1 VRRRDFIST
10 MAGSAAAWPLAAH
23 AQQRS
28 LPVIGFVD
36 PRSIETMG
44 NRLRG
49 FRRGLEESGYT
60 EGRSVAIEYRWGEN
74 RMDRLPDLAAD
85 LAHRNIDVIVASGGL
100 AGAFAAQAVTKTIPI
115 VFLAAQDP
123 VKLGL
128 VSSLARPGGNLTGI
142 NFFNTELA
150 AKQFEIFREILPKPK
165 RIAVLADPADQTNTA
180 PIVRDVDVAAR
191 ANGME
196 IKVFNAS
203 NSHEINVEFEA
214 IAQEHF
220 DGLFVGQSPFLNSR
234 RVQFVQL
241 AAHHSIPAVYS
252 GREFPEVGGLISYG
266 SDIAEAYRQVGI
278 YCGQILRGAKP
289 AELPVVQ
296 SSKLELV
303 INAETARM
311 LKLSVPPQLVAR
323 ADEVIE

>member
-1 VRRRDFIST
+1 MRRRDLVTLI
-10 MAGSAAAWPLAAH
+10 AGAVAWPLAVH

-36 PRSIETMG
+36 SRSAETMG

-49 FRRGLEESGYT
+49 FLRGLEEGGYAESQT
-60 EGRSVAIEYRWGEN
+60 VAVEYRWAEN
-74 RMDRLPDLAAD
+74 QMDRLIDLAAD
-85 LAHRNIDVIVASGGL
+85 LVHRNVDLIVASGGL
-100 AGAFAAQAVTKTIPI
+100 SGAFAAKAATTTIPI

-128 VSSLARPGGNLTGI
+128 VSSLARPGGNLTGV

-150 AKQFEIFREILPKPK
+150 AKQFELLREILPKST
-165 RIAVLADPADQTNTA
+165 RIAVLVDSADQTNTP
-180 PIVRDVDVAAR
+180 PIVRDVEAAAR
-191 ANGME
+191 ANGVE
-196 IKVFNAS
+196 IKVFKAS
-203 NSHEINVEFEA
+203 NSREISVELES
-214 IAQEHF
+214 IAQEQF
-220 DGLFVGQSPFLNSR
+220 DGAFVEQSPFLNSR
-234 RVQFVQL
+234 RVQLVQL

-252 GREFPEVGGLISYG
+252 GREFSEVGGLISYG
-266 SDIAEAYRQVGI
+266 SDIAEAYRQVGL
-278 YCGQILRGAKP
+278 YCSHILKGAKP

-311 LKLSVPPQLVAR
+311 LKLPITPQLLAR

>member
-1 VRRRDFIST
+1 MRRRDSFAVIGG
-10 MAGSAAAWPLAAH
+10 MAAWPLAAH

-36 PRSIETMG
+36 SRSVESMG
-44 NRLRG
+44 NRLGG
-49 FRRGLEESGYT
+49 FRRGLEEGSYT
-60 EGRSVAIEYRWGEN
+60 ESQTVAVEYRWAEN
-74 RMDRLPDLAAD
+74 RMDRLAD
-85 LAHRNIDVIVASGGL
+85 LVADLVHRNVDLIVASGGL
-100 AGAFAAQAVTKTIPI
+100 SGAFAAKAATTTIPI

-128 VSSLARPGGNLTGI
+128 VSSLARPGSNLTGV

-150 AKQFEIFREILPKPK
+150 GKQFELLREILPKST
-165 RIAVLADPADQTNTA
+165 RIAVLVDPADQTNTP
-180 PIVRDVDVAAR
+180 PIVRDVEAAAR
-191 ANGME
+191 ANGVE
-196 IKVFNAS
+196 IKVFKAS
-203 NSHEINVEFEA
+203 NSREISAELES
-214 IAQEHF
+214 IAQERF
-220 DGLFVGQSPFLNSR
+220 DGAFVEQSPFLNSR
-234 RVQFVQL
+234 RVQLVQL

-266 SDIAEAYRQVGI
+266 SDIAEAYRQVGL
-278 YCGQILRGAKP
+278 YCSRILKGAKP

-311 LKLSVPPQLVAR
+311 LKLPVPPQLLAR